1 MTVADELNYTVVHFI
16 GATISRHQAGRCE
29 PGRVEA
35 ARGMGLTAVKNPGA
49 VFAVVNVALIA
60 LRRDLSIRQDEISSY
75 LVGDYR

>member
-1 MTVADELNYTVVHFI
+1 
-16 GATISRHQAGRCE
+16 
-29 PGRVEA
+29 
-35 ARGMGLTAVKNPGA
+35 MGLTAVKNPGA